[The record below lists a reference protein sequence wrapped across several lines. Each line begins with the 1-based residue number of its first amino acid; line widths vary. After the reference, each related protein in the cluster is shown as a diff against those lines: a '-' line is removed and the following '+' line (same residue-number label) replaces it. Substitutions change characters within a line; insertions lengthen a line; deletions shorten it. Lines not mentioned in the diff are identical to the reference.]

1 MAEINDLNI
10 TDASNT
16 ARFPEGQAPSTVN
29 NGARALEGLL
39 ARWHKDINGSI
50 ASTGSANAYAMAANQ
65 TLGAYYDGL
74 TLAFDA
80 NFANTG
86 SATLNVDALGAKTI
100 KYLGTALASG
110 AVVIGQKVLVVYD
123 GTDFQMVSPSLV
135 QTLTTL
141 TATTINADTTNTDTI
156 TEKTASNGVTFTDA
170 ATFSDDIV
178 VNAQAGSAV
187 QALTSGTTI
196 AWAITRNVAE
206 VTLAH
211 NATLSNPT
219 NQVDGSTYILR
230 ITQDGT
236 GSRTLA
242 YGANFLWPN
251 NIAPVL
257 STGAGDVD
265 IISFVSDGTNMY
277 GIAALNFS

>member
-187 QALTSGTTI
+187 QALTSGTSI
-196 AWAITRNVAE
+196 AWAITRNVAA

-219 NQVDGSTYILR
+219 NQVDGTVYILR
-230 ITQDGT
+230 INQDGT
-236 GSRTLA
+236 GSRTMAFGSA
-242 YGANFLWPN
+242 YNFPGGTAPTLTTTAGAR
-251 NIAPVL
+251 
-257 STGAGDVD
+257 D
-265 IISFVSDGTNMY
+265 ILTCLSDGTNMDCVVT
-277 GIAALNFS
+277 LDSK